1 MPGLE
6 ELLHGGLHRPRQGA
20 LRAAAQVDLLVEDWE
35 LLTERRDAVVLD
47 GLARHFWHSSVVPR
61 AMISRKS
68 GLFTESFI
76 REMTRLCTA
85 GPGKTCLTLARG
97 FPAFAAPAEL
107 KEAAVDAIR
116 KDFNQYATTWGAK
129 VMRDAIAA
137 KTQYFRQMTVDPET
151 EITVCC
157 GVPGAVLTTILGWV
171 DPGDEVIIFEPF
183 YENYGPDCILSGAT
197 PVVVP
202 LVPPDWHFDR
212 DQLRKAFNGRTRA
225 IIINT
230 PHNPTG
236 KVYSREELTVI
247 AGLCQ
252 EFDVLAITDEIY
264 EHLVYRGEHV
274 SIAAL
279 DGMRDRTVTIN
290 GLSKTY
296 SVTGWRLAHA
306 SAPVGMTSAIRKVHD
321 FVTGGA
327 PHPLQVA
334 AATALRFPDQYYID
348 LLNAYRER
356 RDFILE
362 ILDDAGFKAYPPD
375 GAYYVMTDISG
386 FGEDDISLAHRMVRD
401 IGLATVPGS
410 SFYLEPERGRRQIRF
425 SFPKKMDTLR
435 RAADRLKKLR
445 RVG

>member
-1 MPGLE
+1 MRTARRT
-6 ELLHGGLHRPRQGA
+6 HG
-20 LRAAAQVDLLVEDWE
+20 
-35 LLTERRDAVVLD
+35 
-47 GLARHFWHSSVVPR
+47 
-61 AMISRKS
+61 
-68 GLFTESFI
+68 FTESVI
-76 REMTRLCTA
+76 RGMTRLA
-85 GPGKTCLTLARG
+85 NEHGAINLAQG
-97 FPAFAAPAEL
+97 FPNFPCPDVLKDAAAR
-107 KEAAVDAIR
+107 AIR
-116 KDFNQYATTWGAK
+116 DDVNQYAITWGAA
-129 VMRDAIAA
+129 RLRNALAA
-137 KTQYFRQMTVDPET
+137 KYQDWYRLAIDPMTQVTVTCGAT
-151 EITVCC
+151 E
-157 GVPGAVLTTILGWV
+157 AMAASLLGIV
-171 DPGDEVIIFEPF
+171 NPGDEVVVFEPF

-202 LVPPDWHFDR
+202 LVAPDWHFDR
-212 DQLRKAFNGRTRA
+212 DQLRKAFNARTRA

-236 KVYSREELTVI
+236 KVYSREELAFI

-274 SIAAL
+274 SIATL

-296 SVTGWRLAHA
+296 SVTGWRLAYA
-306 SAPVGMTSAIRKVHD
+306 IAPAEMTSAIRKVHD
-321 FVTGGA
+321 FVTVGA

-334 AATALRFPDQYYID
+334 AATALRFPDQYYVD
-348 LLNAYRER
+348 LLDAYRER
-356 RDFILE
+356 RDFLLE
-362 ILDDAGFKAYPPD
+362 ILDGAGFTAYPPD
-375 GAYYVMTDISG
+375 GAYYVMTDISS
-386 FGEDDISLAHRMVRD
+386 FGEDDVSLAHRMVRD

-445 RVG
+445 RVA

>member
-1 MPGLE
+1 
-6 ELLHGGLHRPRQGA
+6 
-20 LRAAAQVDLLVEDWE
+20 
-35 LLTERRDAVVLD
+35 
-47 GLARHFWHSSVVPR
+47 
-61 AMISRKS
+61 MISRKS
-68 GLFTESFI
+68 GLFTESVI
-76 REMTRLCTA
+76 REMTRLCLA
-85 GPGKTCLTLARG
+85 EHGENCLNLAQG
-97 FPAFAAPAEL
+97 FPDFAAPAEL

-116 KDFNQYATTWGAK
+116 QDFNQYATTWGAK

-137 KTQYFRQMTVDPET
+137 KTQHFRQMTVDP
-151 EITVCC
+151 
-157 GVPGAVLTTILGWV
+157 
-171 DPGDEVIIFEPF
+171 GDEVVIFEPF

-202 LVPPDWHFDR
+202 LLAPDWHVDR
-212 DQLRKAFNGRTRA
+212 DQLRKAFNARTRA

-236 KVYSREELTVI
+236 KVYSREELAFI

-274 SIAAL
+274 SIATL

-296 SVTGWRLAHA
+296 SVTGWRLAYA
-306 SAPVGMTSAIRKVHD
+306 IAPAEMTSAIRKVHD
-321 FVTGGA
+321 FVTVGA

-334 AATALRFPDQYYID
+334 AATALRFPDQYYVD
-348 LLNAYRER
+348 LLDAYRER
-356 RDFILE
+356 RDFLLE
-362 ILDDAGFKAYPPD
+362 ILDRAGFMAYPPD
-375 GAYYVMTDISG
+375 GAYYVMTDISS
-386 FGEDDISLAHRMVRD
+386 FGEDDVSLAHRMVRD

-445 RVG
+445 RVA